1 MRSYRDIQSGGCIF
15 RRCRRE
21 GAAELA
27 GGGGA
32 RVGVRERER
41 AERDILSLEFWLN
54 NGARDVCACTS
65 ANAYARAVWTFGLD
79 QRFSN
84 CSHGK
89 HHGEENFL
97 CINKNIRLDPCTF
110 TINRE

>member
-1 MRSYRDIQSGGCIF
+1 MQQNWPGVAWDG
-15 RRCRRE
+15 RE
-21 GAAELA
+21 
-27 GGGGA
+27 
-32 RVGVRERER
+32 RERER

-84 CSHGK
+84 CKYGK
-89 HHGEENFL
+89 RHEGNFSAL
-97 CINKNIRLDPCTF
+97 IKSLYEFIHFHCWSTDMNNGSLEFINIHANNI
-110 TINRE
+110 

>member
-27 GGGGA
+27 EAGG
-32 RVGVRERER
+32 VGWAWERER

-65 ANAYARAVWTFGLD
+65 AKRVRTSCFDVWARSA
-79 QRFSN
+79 
-84 CSHGK
+84 
-89 HHGEENFL
+89 FL
-97 CINKNIRLDPCTF
+97 KLQL
-110 TINRE
+110 